1 MSSIKPKL
9 RIRMIWHDTSNAAAA
24 AAIEMISAPPSHKKQ
39 KLICVLPKFPDEICA
54 LPEFPDEIWLHIF
67 HYIPNLK
74 TMANCILTSKHATN
88 NLARFSRTFIAYKAV
103 KIIENTLKTMA
114 NYLDIKIPT
123 FSNID
128 TKCMEAVV
136 KFAKIQCRENV
147 VFWLG
152 QYFKICFPTADSFI
166 TTSAELH
173 NNNNDKKA
181 AKCHHHLMLCF
192 YPMQNLVVI
201 DCHCDKI
208 TVKGQQSL
216 AICCKAVK
224 ATDVLAKLFR
234 DLKIQISVIGTFETY
249 GIWCGTQP
257 LVSSLKEETPV
268 YCYETNQWK
277 RKGCDH
283 PQTSTTNKQQ
293 IFSNP
298 ILSYNFL

>member
-1 MSSIKPKL
+1 MSSTKPKL
-9 RIRMIWHDTSNAAAA
+9 RIQMLWHDTSNAAAA
-24 AAIEMISAPPSHKKQ
+24 IELVSAPPPHKKQ
-39 KLICVLPKFPDEICA
+39 KLICVLPK
-54 LPEFPDEIWLHIF
+54 FPDEIWLHIF

-74 TMANCILTSKHATN
+74 TMANCILTSKPETN
-88 NLARFSRTFIAYKAV
+88 NLARFSRTFIVYKAV

-114 NYLDIKIPT
+114 NYLEIKIPT
-123 FSNID
+123 FSSID
-128 TKCMEAVV
+128 TKCLEAVV

-152 QYFKICFPTADSFI
+152 QYFKICFPTAGSFI

-173 NNNNDKKA
+173 NNNRKIVLAK
-181 AKCHHHLMLCF
+181 KCHHHLMLCF
-192 YPMQNLVVI
+192 YPMQNLVEI

-208 TVKGQQSL
+208 TVKGQKSL

-249 GIWCGTQP
+249 GIWCDTQP

-277 RKGCDH
+277 RKGCDY
-283 PQTSTTNKQQ
+283 PQT
-293 IFSNP
+293 
-298 ILSYNFL
+298 